1 MIKQFVRGF
10 AKRFRLSL
18 KDALFLGFCAVF
30 AVLTRLVSRLH
41 LHISGH
47 AMIINIF
54 FLMLARGST
63 SCGYGASFTAL
74 LAGSAAIFLGFAKVG
89 PFIIVKYLLVGVV
102 IDFAAF
108 FLPALFRSYGMCVLV
123 AAAASSTKF
132 LTTYGVN
139 AMVGM
144 DPVVNFQTSVLEAV
158 GAVAFGSVGGVLVPM
173 VIRRLRAYDVIR

>member
-30 AVLTRLVSRLH
+30 AVLTRIT
-41 LHISGH
+41 ISGH